1 MLIHTAKS
9 NIVRLMSVNVS
20 DDDRAK
26 DERLISILSHHTEY
40 ILVILT
46 FRYSFLGYTFGHIAS
61 MNILDYHKG

>member
-46 FRYSFLGYTFGHIAS
+46 LILGIHF
-61 MNILDYHKG
+61 